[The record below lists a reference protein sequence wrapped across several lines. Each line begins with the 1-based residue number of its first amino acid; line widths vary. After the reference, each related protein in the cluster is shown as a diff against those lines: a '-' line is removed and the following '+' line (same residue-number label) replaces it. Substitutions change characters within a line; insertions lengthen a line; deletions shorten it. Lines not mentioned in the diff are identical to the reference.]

1 MYEKVNALDKRAIE
15 ELFLSED
22 ILMEN
27 AAMALE
33 RAVLQNASLGAKV
46 IILCG
51 SGDNGGDG
59 YALARRLAGRF
70 KTLVFEMKPAKSP
83 MCQLQKER
91 AKKVGVVIKT
101 YEEKNEDLECDVLID
116 CVVGSAFKGE
126 LEPFLDFESLS
137 QKARFKIACDIP
149 SGIDSKGRVDKGAFK
164 ADTTISMGAIKS
176 CLLSDRAKDYVGEL
190 KVGHL
195 GVFNRV
201 YEIPTDTFLLE
212 KSDLKLPLRDK
223 KNAHKGDYGHAHV
236 LLGKH
241 SGAGLLS
248 ALSALSFGSGVVSIQ
263 ALEGEITSS
272 NKPLELVFCEN
283 FPNFLSA
290 FALGMGLESFPKDFN
305 KWLELAPCVLDAG
318 VFYHKEVLQALEK
331 EVVLTPHP
339 KEFLS
344 LLKLV
349 GINISML
356 ELLDNKLEIA
366 RDFSQKYPKVVLLLK
381 GANTL
386 IAHQGRTFINTL
398 GSVAL
403 AKAGSGDVLAGLI
416 LSLLSQNYTPLD
428 AAINASLAHAL
439 AGLEFKNNYAL
450 TPLDL
455 IEKIKRLQKDKNG
468 SFKAL
473 AAIAKH

>member
-1 MYEKVNALDKRAIE
+1 MLSVYEKVDALDKRAIE
-15 ELFLSED
+15 EWFLSED

-59 YALARRLAGRF
+59 YALARRLIGRF
-70 KTLVFEMKPAKSP
+70 KTLVFEMKLAKSP

-91 AKKVGVVIKT
+91 AKKVGVVIKAW
-101 YEEKNEDLECDVLID
+101 EEKNEDLECDVLID
-116 CVVGSAFKGE
+116 CVVGSNFKGG

-149 SGIDSKGRVDKGAFK
+149 SGIDSKGRVDKRAFK
-164 ADTTISMGAIKS
+164 ADMTISMGAIKS

-195 GVFNRV
+195 GVFNQI
-201 YEIPTDTFLLE
+201 YEIPTETFLLE

-248 ALSALSFGSGVVSIQ
+248 AISALSFGSGVVSIQ
-263 ALEGEITSS
+263 ALECEITSN

-283 FPNFLSA
+283 FPKKLSA
-290 FALGMGLESFPKDFN
+290 FALGMGLENIPKDFN

-331 EVVLTPHP
+331 EVILTPHP

-344 LLKLV
+344 LLKSV

-386 IAHQGRTFINTL
+386 IAHQGWVFINNL

-455 IEKIKRLQKDKNG
+455 IEKIKRL
-468 SFKAL
+468 
-473 AAIAKH
+473 

>member
-1 MYEKVNALDKRAIE
+1 MLSVYEKVNALDKRAIE

-59 YALARRLAGRF
+59 YALARRLVGRF

-83 MCQLQKER
+83 MCQLQQER
-91 AKKVGVVIKT
+91 AKKAGVVIKT
-101 YEEKNEDLECDVLID
+101 YEENALNQNLECDVLID
-116 CVVGSAFKGE
+116 CVIGSHFKGK
-126 LEPFLDFESLS
+126 LEPFLNFESLS

-164 ADTTISMGAIKS
+164 ADLTISMGAIKS
-176 CLLSDRAKDYVGEL
+176 CLLSDRAKDYIGEL

-195 GVFNRV
+195 GVFNQT

-248 ALSALSFGSGVVSIQ
+248 ALSALSFGSGVVSVQ
-263 ALEGEITSS
+263 ALECEITSN

-283 FPNFLSA
+283 FPNLLSA
-290 FALGMGLESFPKDFN
+290 FALGMGLENIPKDFN

-318 VFYHKEVLQALEK
+318 VFYHREVLQALEK
-331 EVVLTPHP
+331 EVILTPHP

-386 IAHQGRTFINTL
+386 IAHQGRVFINIL

-428 AAINASLAHAL
+428 ATINASLAHAL
-439 AGLEFKNNYAL
+439 ASLEFKNNYAL

-455 IEKIKRLQKDKNG
+455 IEKIKRL
-468 SFKAL
+468 
-473 AAIAKH
+473 

>member
-1 MYEKVNALDKRAIE
+1 MLSVYEKVNALDKRAIE
-15 ELFLSED
+15 EWLLSED

-33 RAVLQNASLGAKV
+33 RAVLKNASLGAKV

-59 YALARRLAGRF
+59 YALARRLIGRF
-70 KTLVFEMKPAKSP
+70 RVLVFEMKLAKSP

-101 YEEKNEDLECDVLID
+101 WEEKNEDLECDVLID

-137 QKARFKIACDIP
+137 QKAHFKIACDIP
-149 SGIDSKGRVDKGAFK
+149 SGIDSKGRVDKRAFK

-176 CLLSDRAKDYVGEL
+176 CLLSDKAKDYIGEL

-195 GVFNRV
+195 GVFNPI

-212 KSDLKLPLRDK
+212 KSDLKLPLRDR

-248 ALSALSFGSGVVSIQ
+248 ALSALSFGSGVVSVQ
-263 ALEGEITSS
+263 ALECEITSN

-283 FPNFLSA
+283 FPKKLSA
-290 FALGMGLESFPKDFN
+290 FALGMGLENIPKDFK
-305 KWLELAPCVLDAG
+305 KWLGLAPCVLDAG
-318 VFYHKEVLQALEK
+318 VFYHKEVLQALGK
-331 EVVLTPHP
+331 EVILTPHP

-344 LLKLV
+344 LLKSV

-386 IAHQGRTFINTL
+386 IAHQGRVFINNL

-416 LSLLSQNYTPLD
+416 VSLLSQKYTPLD

-455 IEKIKRLQKDKNG
+455 IEKIKRL
-468 SFKAL
+468 
-473 AAIAKH
+473 

>member
-1 MYEKVNALDKRAIE
+1 MLSVYEKGDALDKRALE
-15 ELFLSED
+15 EWLLSED

-33 RAVLQNASLGAKV
+33 RAVLKNASLGAKV

-59 YALARRLAGRF
+59 YALARRLMGRF
-70 KTLVFEMKPAKSP
+70 KTLVFEMKLAKSP

-101 YEEKNEDLECDVLID
+101 WEDNHKDLECDVLVD

-149 SGIDSKGRVDKGAFK
+149 SGIDSKGRVDKRAFK

-176 CLLSDRAKDYVGEL
+176 CLLSDRAKDYIGEL

-195 GVFNRV
+195 GVFNQI

-212 KSDLKLPLRDK
+212 KSDLKLPLRDR

-263 ALEGEITSS
+263 ALECEITSN

-283 FPNFLSA
+283 FPKKLSA
-290 FALGMGLESFPKDFN
+290 FALGMGLENIPKDFK

-331 EVVLTPHP
+331 EVILTPHP
-339 KEFLS
+339 KEFIS
-344 LLKLV
+344 LLKSV

-386 IAHQGRTFINTL
+386 IAHQGRVFINHL

-416 LSLLSQNYTPLD
+416 VSLLAQNYTPLD

-439 AGLEFKNNYAL
+439 AGLEFKNHYAL

-455 IEKIKRLQKDKNG
+455 IEKIKRL
-468 SFKAL
+468 
-473 AAIAKH
+473 

>member
-1 MYEKVNALDKRAIE
+1 MLSVYEKVNALDKRAIE

-70 KTLVFEMKPAKSP
+70 KTLVFEMKLAKSP

-91 AKKVGVVIKT
+91 AKKVGVVIKAWG
-101 YEEKNEDLECDVLID
+101 EKNEDLECDVLID
-116 CVVGSAFKGE
+116 CVIGSAFKGG

-149 SGIDSKGRVDKGAFK
+149 SGIDSKGRVDKRAFK
-164 ADTTISMGAIKS
+164 ADLTISMGAIKS

-195 GVFNRV
+195 GVFNQI

-248 ALSALSFGSGVVSIQ
+248 ALSALSFGSGVVSVQ
-263 ALEGEITSS
+263 ALECEITSN

-283 FPNFLSA
+283 FPKKLSA
-290 FALGMGLESFPKDFN
+290 FALGMGLENIPKDFN

-331 EVVLTPHP
+331 EVILTPHP

-386 IAHQGRTFINTL
+386 IAHQGRVFINNL

-416 LSLLSQNYTPLD
+416 VSLLSQNYTPLD

-455 IEKIKRLQKDKNG
+455 IEKIKRL
-468 SFKAL
+468 
-473 AAIAKH
+473 

>member
-1 MYEKVNALDKRAIE
+1 MLSVYEKVNALDKRALE
-15 ELFLSED
+15 KFNLSED

-33 RAVLQNASLGAKV
+33 KAVLQNASLGAKV

-59 YALARRLAGRF
+59 YALARRLVGRF

-91 AKKVGVVIKT
+91 AKKVGVVIKAW
-101 YEEKNEDLECDVLID
+101 EEKNEDLECDVLID
-116 CVVGSAFKGE
+116 CMVGSNFKGE
-126 LEPFLDFESLS
+126 LEPFLNFESLS

-164 ADTTISMGAIKS
+164 AHMTISMGAIKS

-195 GVFNRV
+195 GVFNQI

-223 KNAHKGDYGHAHV
+223 KNAHKGNYGQAHI

-248 ALSALSFGSGVVSIQ
+248 ALSALSFGSGVVSVQ
-263 ALEGEITSS
+263 ALECEITSS

-283 FPNFLSA
+283 FPNPLSA
-290 FALGMGLESFPKDFN
+290 FALGMGLEGFPKDFN

-386 IAHQGRTFINTL
+386 IAHQGRVFINIL

-416 LSLLSQNYTPLD
+416 LSLLSQNHTPLD

-439 AGLEFKNNYAL
+439 ASLEFKNNYAL

-455 IEKIKRLQKDKNG
+455 IEKIKRL
-468 SFKAL
+468 
-473 AAIAKH
+473 

>member
-1 MYEKVNALDKRAIE
+1 MLSVYEKVNALDKRAIE

-70 KTLVFEMKPAKSP
+70 KMLVFEMKRAKSP

-91 AKKVGVVIKT
+91 AKKAGVTIKT
-101 YEEKNEDLECDVLID
+101 YEENALNQNLECDVLVD

-126 LEPFLDFESLS
+126 LEPFLNFESLS

-149 SGIDSKGRVDKGAFK
+149 SGIDSKGRVDKRAFK

-195 GVFNRV
+195 GVFNPI

-248 ALSALSFGSGVVSIQ
+248 ALGALSFGSGVVSVQ
-263 ALEGEITSS
+263 ALECEITSN
-272 NKPLELVFCEN
+272 NKPLELVFCKN
-283 FPNFLSA
+283 FPKKLSA
-290 FALGMGLESFPKDFN
+290 FALGMGLENIPKDFN

-331 EVVLTPHP
+331 EAVLTPHP

-344 LLKLV
+344 LLKSV

-416 LSLLSQNYTPLD
+416 VSLLSQNYTPLD

-455 IEKIKRLQKDKNG
+455 IEKIKRL
-468 SFKAL
+468 
-473 AAIAKH
+473 

>member
-1 MYEKVNALDKRAIE
+1 MLSVYEKVNALDKRAIE

-22 ILMEN
+22 VLMEN

-33 RAVLQNASLGAKV
+33 RAVLQNASLGTKV

-59 YALARRLAGRF
+59 YALARRLVGRF
-70 KTLVFEMKPAKSP
+70 KTLVFEMKLAKSP

-101 YEEKNEDLECDVLID
+101 WGEKNEDLECDVLVD
-116 CVVGSAFKGE
+116 CVVGSAFKGG
-126 LEPFLDFESLS
+126 LEPFLNFESLS

-149 SGIDSKGRVDKGAFK
+149 SGIDSKGRVDKRAFK
-164 ADTTISMGAIKS
+164 ADLTISMGAIKS
-176 CLLSDRAKDYVGEL
+176 CLLSDKAKDYIGEL

-195 GVFNRV
+195 GVFNPI

-212 KSDLKLPLRDK
+212 KSDLKLPLRDR

-248 ALSALSFGSGVVSIQ
+248 AISALSFGSGVVSVQ
-263 ALEGEITSS
+263 ALECEITSN

-283 FPNFLSA
+283 FPDFLSA
-290 FALGMGLESFPKDFN
+290 FALGMGLENIPKDFN
-305 KWLELAPCVLDAG
+305 KWLGLAPCVLDAG

-331 EVVLTPHP
+331 EVILTPHP

-386 IAHQGRTFINTL
+386 IAHQGRIFINNL

-455 IEKIKRLQKDKNG
+455 IEKIKRL
-468 SFKAL
+468 
-473 AAIAKH
+473 

>member
-1 MYEKVNALDKRAIE
+1 MLSVYEKVNALDKRAIE

-22 ILMEN
+22 VLMEN

-70 KTLVFEMKPAKSP
+70 RVLVFEMKLAKSP

-101 YEEKNEDLECDVLID
+101 YEENALNQNLECDVLID

-126 LEPFLDFESLS
+126 LEPFLNFESLS

-149 SGIDSKGRVDKGAFK
+149 SGIDSKGRVDKRAFK
-164 ADTTISMGAIKS
+164 ADLTISMGAIKS

-195 GVFNRV
+195 GVFNPI
-201 YEIPTDTFLLE
+201 YEIPTETFLLE
-212 KSDLKLPLRDK
+212 KSDLKLPLRDR

-248 ALSALSFGSGVVSIQ
+248 ALSALSFGSGVVSVQ
-263 ALEGEITSS
+263 ALECEITSN

-283 FPNFLSA
+283 FPNLLSA
-290 FALGMGLESFPKDFN
+290 FALGMGLENIPKDFN
-305 KWLELAPCVLDAG
+305 RWLELAPCVLDAG

-331 EVVLTPHP
+331 EAVLTPHP

-386 IAHQGRTFINTL
+386 IAHQGQVFINIL

-439 AGLEFKNNYAL
+439 AGLELKNNYAL

-455 IEKIKRLQKDKNG
+455 IEKIKRL
-468 SFKAL
+468 
-473 AAIAKH
+473 

>member
-1 MYEKVNALDKRAIE
+1 MLSVYEKVNALDKRAIE
-15 ELFLSED
+15 EFNLSQD

-59 YALARRLAGRF
+59 YALARRLVGRF

-101 YEEKNEDLECDVLID
+101 WEEKNEALECDALID
-116 CVVGSAFKGE
+116 CVIGSDFKGG
-126 LEPFLDFESLS
+126 LEPFLNFESLS
-137 QKARFKIACDIP
+137 QKARFRIACDIP
-149 SGIDSKGRVDKGAFK
+149 SGIDFKGRVDKRAFK
-164 ADTTISMGAIKS
+164 ADMTISMGAIKS

-195 GVFNRV
+195 GVFNPI

-223 KNAHKGDYGHAHV
+223 KNAHKGDYGHAHI

-248 ALSALSFGSGVVSIQ
+248 ALSALSFGSGVVSVQ
-263 ALEGEITSS
+263 ALECEITSN

-283 FPNFLSA
+283 FPNPLSA
-290 FALGMGLESFPKDFN
+290 FALGMGLENIPKDFN

-318 VFYHKEVLQALEK
+318 VFYHKEVLQALKK

-349 GINISML
+349 GVNISML

-386 IAHQGRTFINTL
+386 IAHQGRVFINNL

-455 IEKIKRLQKDKNG
+455 IEKIKRL
-468 SFKAL
+468 
-473 AAIAKH
+473 

>member
-1 MYEKVNALDKRAIE
+1 MLSVYEKVNALDKRAIE
-15 ELFLSED
+15 EWFLSED

-59 YALARRLAGRF
+59 YALARRLIGRF
-70 KTLVFEMKPAKSP
+70 RVLVFEMKLAKSP

-91 AKKVGVVIKT
+91 AKKVGVVIKIW
-101 YEEKNEDLECDVLID
+101 EEKNEDLECDVLVD
-116 CVVGSAFKGE
+116 CVVGSAFKGG

-164 ADTTISMGAIKS
+164 ADLTISMGAIKS

-195 GVFNRV
+195 GVFNPI

-248 ALSALSFGSGVVSIQ
+248 ALSALGFGSGVVSVQ
-263 ALEGEITSS
+263 ALECEITSN

-283 FPNFLSA
+283 FPNLLSA
-290 FALGMGLESFPKDFN
+290 FALGMGLENIPKDFN

-318 VFYHKEVLQALEK
+318 VFYHKEVLQALKK

-386 IAHQGRTFINTL
+386 IAHQGRTFINNL

-416 LSLLSQNYTPLD
+416 VSLLSQNYTPLD

-439 AGLEFKNNYAL
+439 ASLEFKNNYAL

-455 IEKIKRLQKDKNG
+455 IEKIKRL
-468 SFKAL
+468 
-473 AAIAKH
+473 

>member
-1 MYEKVNALDKRAIE
+1 MLSVYEKVNALDKRAIE

-22 ILMEN
+22 VLMEN

-59 YALARRLAGRF
+59 YALARRLVGRF
-70 KTLVFEMKPAKSP
+70 KTLVFEMKLAKSP

-101 YEEKNEDLECDVLID
+101 WEENHKNLECDVLID
-116 CVVGSAFKGE
+116 CVVGSHFKGG

-149 SGIDSKGRVDKGAFK
+149 SGIDSKGRVDKRAFK
-164 ADTTISMGAIKS
+164 ADLTISMGAIKS

-195 GVFNRV
+195 GVFNPI
-201 YEIPTDTFLLE
+201 YEIPTETFLLE
-212 KSDLKLPLRDK
+212 KSDLKLPLRDR

-248 ALSALSFGSGVVSIQ
+248 AISALSFGSGVVSVQ
-263 ALEGEITSS
+263 ALECEITSN

-283 FPNFLSA
+283 FPSPLSA
-290 FALGMGLESFPKDFN
+290 FALGMGLENIPKDFN
-305 KWLELAPCVLDAG
+305 RWLELAPCVLDAG

-331 EVVLTPHP
+331 EVILTPHP

-386 IAHQGRTFINTL
+386 IAHQGRVFINIL

-416 LSLLSQNYTPLD
+416 VSLLSQNYTPLD

-455 IEKIKRLQKDKNG
+455 IEKIKRL
-468 SFKAL
+468 
-473 AAIAKH
+473 

>member
-1 MYEKVNALDKRAIE
+1 MLSVYEKVNALDKRALE
-15 ELFLSED
+15 EFNLSED

-83 MCQLQKER
+83 MCQLQQER
-91 AKKVGVVIKT
+91 AKKVGVAIKAWG
-101 YEEKNEDLECDVLID
+101 EKNEDLECDVLID
-116 CVVGSAFKGE
+116 CVVGSNFKGE
-126 LEPFLDFESLS
+126 LEPFLNFESLS

-149 SGIDSKGRVDKGAFK
+149 SGINSKGRVDKGAFK
-164 ADTTISMGAIKS
+164 AHMTISMGAIKS
-176 CLLSDRAKDYVGEL
+176 CLLSDRAKDYIGEL

-195 GVFNRV
+195 GVFNQT

-223 KNAHKGDYGHAHV
+223 KNAHKGDYGHAHI

-248 ALSALSFGSGVVSIQ
+248 ALSALSFGSGVVSVQ
-263 ALEGEITSS
+263 ALECEITSN

-283 FPNFLSA
+283 FPNLLSA
-290 FALGMGLESFPKDFN
+290 FALGMGLEGFPKDFN

-386 IAHQGRTFINTL
+386 IAHQGQVFINIL

-439 AGLEFKNNYAL
+439 ASLEFENNYAL
-450 TPLDL
+450 VPLDL
-455 IEKIKRLQKDKNG
+455 IEKIKRL
-468 SFKAL
+468 
-473 AAIAKH
+473 

>member
-1 MYEKVNALDKRAIE
+1 MLSVYEKVNTLDKRAIE

-59 YALARRLAGRF
+59 YALARRLVGRF
-70 KTLVFEMKPAKSP
+70 KTLVFEMKLAKSP

-91 AKKVGVVIKT
+91 AKKVGVVIKAW
-101 YEEKNEDLECDVLID
+101 EEKNEDLECDVLID
-116 CVVGSAFKGE
+116 CVVGSTFKGG

-137 QKARFKIACDIP
+137 QKACFKIACDIP
-149 SGIDSKGRVDKGAFK
+149 SGIDSKGRVDKRAFK
-164 ADTTISMGAIKS
+164 ADMTISMGAIKS

-195 GVFNRV
+195 GVFNQI

-212 KSDLKLPLRDK
+212 KSDLKLPLRDR

-248 ALSALSFGSGVVSIQ
+248 ALSALSFGSGVVSVQ
-263 ALEGEITSS
+263 ALECEITSN

-283 FPNFLSA
+283 FPNLLSA
-290 FALGMGLESFPKDFN
+290 FALGMGLENIPKDFN

-331 EVVLTPHP
+331 EVILTPHP

-386 IAHQGRTFINTL
+386 IAHQGQVFINTL

-455 IEKIKRLQKDKNG
+455 IEKIKQL
-468 SFKAL
+468 
-473 AAIAKH
+473 

>member
-1 MYEKVNALDKRAIE
+1 MLSVYEKVNALDKRAIE

-59 YALARRLAGRF
+59 YALARRLVGRF
-70 KTLVFEMKPAKSP
+70 KTLVFEMKLAKSP

-91 AKKVGVVIKT
+91 AKKAGVVIKT
-101 YEEKNEDLECDVLID
+101 WEENHKNLECDVLID
-116 CVVGSAFKGE
+116 CVVGSHFKGE

-149 SGIDSKGRVDKGAFK
+149 SGIDSKGRVDKRAFK
-164 ADTTISMGAIKS
+164 ADLTISMGAIKS

-195 GVFNRV
+195 GVFNPI
-201 YEIPTDTFLLE
+201 YEIPTETFLLE

-248 ALSALSFGSGVVSIQ
+248 ALSALSFGSGVVSVQ
-263 ALEGEITSS
+263 ALECEITSN

-290 FALGMGLESFPKDFN
+290 FALGMGLENIPKDFN

-331 EVVLTPHP
+331 EAVLTPHP

-349 GINISML
+349 GINMSML

-386 IAHQGRTFINTL
+386 IAHQGRTFINNL

-416 LSLLSQNYTPLD
+416 VSLLSQNYTPLD

-455 IEKIKRLQKDKNG
+455 IEKIKRL
-468 SFKAL
+468 
-473 AAIAKH
+473 

>member
-1 MYEKVNALDKRAIE
+1 MLSVYEKVNALDKRAIE

-59 YALARRLAGRF
+59 YALARRLVGRF
-70 KTLVFEMKPAKSP
+70 KTLVFEMKLAKSP

-91 AKKVGVVIKT
+91 AKKAGVTIKT
-101 YEEKNEDLECDVLID
+101 YEENALNQNLECDVLVD

-164 ADTTISMGAIKS
+164 ADLTISMGAIKS
-176 CLLSDRAKDYVGEL
+176 CLLSDRAKDYIGEL
-190 KVGHL
+190 KVGYL
-195 GVFNRV
+195 GVFNPI

-263 ALEGEITSS
+263 ALECEITSN
-272 NKPLELVFCEN
+272 NKPLELVFYEN
-283 FPNFLSA
+283 FPKKLSA
-290 FALGMGLESFPKDFN
+290 FALGMGLENIPKDFK

-331 EVVLTPHP
+331 EVILTPHP

-386 IAHQGRTFINTL
+386 IAHQGRTFINIL

-416 LSLLSQNYTPLD
+416 VSLLSQNYTPLD
-428 AAINASLAHAL
+428 AAINASLVHAL

-455 IEKIKRLQKDKNG
+455 IEKIKRL
-468 SFKAL
+468 
-473 AAIAKH
+473 

>member
-1 MYEKVNALDKRAIE
+1 MLSVYEKVNALDKRAIE

-59 YALARRLAGRF
+59 YALARRLVGRF

-83 MCQLQKER
+83 MCQLQQER
-91 AKKVGVVIKT
+91 AKKAGVVIKAW
-101 YEEKNEDLECDVLID
+101 EEKNEDLECDVLID
-116 CVVGSAFKGE
+116 CVVGSAFKGG

-149 SGIDSKGRVDKGAFK
+149 SGIDSKGRVDKRAFK

-176 CLLSDRAKDYVGEL
+176 CLLSDKAKDYVGEL

-195 GVFNRV
+195 GVFNQI
-201 YEIPTDTFLLE
+201 YEIPTETFLLE
-212 KSDLKLPLRDK
+212 KSDLKLPLRDR

-248 ALSALSFGSGVVSIQ
+248 ALSALSFGSGVVSVQ
-263 ALEGEITSS
+263 ALECEITSN

-283 FPNFLSA
+283 FPKKLSA
-290 FALGMGLESFPKDFN
+290 FALGMGLEGLPKDFK
-305 KWLELAPCVLDAG
+305 KWLGLAPCVLDAG

-386 IAHQGRTFINTL
+386 IAHQGQVFINIL

-416 LSLLSQNYTPLD
+416 LGLLSQNYTPLD

-439 AGLEFKNNYAL
+439 ASLEFKNNYAL

-455 IEKIKRLQKDKNG
+455 IEKIKRL
-468 SFKAL
+468 
-473 AAIAKH
+473 

>member
-1 MYEKVNALDKRAIE
+1 MLSVYEKVNALDKRAIE
-15 ELFLSED
+15 ELFLSKD

-59 YALARRLAGRF
+59 YALARRLIGRF
-70 KTLVFEMKPAKSP
+70 KTLVFEMKLAKSP

-91 AKKVGVVIKT
+91 AKKVGVVIKIW
-101 YEEKNEDLECDVLID
+101 EEKNEDLECDVLID
-116 CVVGSAFKGE
+116 CVVGSAFKGG

-149 SGIDSKGRVDKGAFK
+149 SGIDSKGRVDKRAFK
-164 ADTTISMGAIKS
+164 ADLTISMGAIKS

-195 GVFNRV
+195 GVFNPI

-223 KNAHKGDYGHAHV
+223 KSAHKGDYGHAHV

-248 ALSALSFGSGVVSIQ
+248 ALSALSFGSGVVSVQ
-263 ALEGEITSS
+263 ALECEITSN

-283 FPNFLSA
+283 FPKKLSA
-290 FALGMGLESFPKDFN
+290 FALGMGLENIPKDFN

-331 EVVLTPHP
+331 EVILTPHP

-386 IAHQGRTFINTL
+386 IAHQGRIFINTL

-416 LSLLSQNYTPLD
+416 VSLLSQNYTPLD

-455 IEKIKRLQKDKNG
+455 IEKIKRL
-468 SFKAL
+468 
-473 AAIAKH
+473 

>member
-1 MYEKVNALDKRAIE
+1 MLSVYEKVNALDKRAIE

-59 YALARRLAGRF
+59 YALARRLVGRF
-70 KTLVFEMKPAKSP
+70 RVLVFEMKLAKSP

-101 YEEKNEDLECDVLID
+101 YEENALNQNLECDVLVD
-116 CVVGSAFKGE
+116 CVVGSAFKGG
-126 LEPFLDFESLS
+126 LEPFLNFESLS

-149 SGIDSKGRVDKGAFK
+149 SGIDSKGRVDKRAFK
-164 ADTTISMGAIKS
+164 ADMTISMGAIKS

-195 GVFNRV
+195 GVFNQI

-212 KSDLKLPLRDK
+212 KSDLKLPLRDR

-248 ALSALSFGSGVVSIQ
+248 ALSALSFGSGVVSVQ
-263 ALEGEITSS
+263 ALECEITSN

-283 FPNFLSA
+283 FPKKLSA
-290 FALGMGLESFPKDFN
+290 FALGMGLENIPKDFK

-331 EVVLTPHP
+331 EAVLTPHP

-344 LLKLV
+344 LLKSV

-386 IAHQGRTFINTL
+386 IAHQGWVFINNL

-416 LSLLSQNYTPLD
+416 VSLLAQKYTPLD

-455 IEKIKRLQKDKNG
+455 IEKIKRL
-468 SFKAL
+468 
-473 AAIAKH
+473 

>member
-1 MYEKVNALDKRAIE
+1 MLSVYEKVNALDKRAIE
-15 ELFLSED
+15 ELFLSQD

-59 YALARRLAGRF
+59 YALARRLVGRF
-70 KTLVFEMKPAKSP
+70 KTLIFEMKPAKSP

-101 YEEKNEDLECDVLID
+101 YEENALNQNLECDALID
-116 CVVGSAFKGE
+116 CVIGSDFKGG

-149 SGIDSKGRVDKGAFK
+149 SGINSKGRVDKGAFK
-164 ADTTISMGAIKS
+164 ADLTISMGAIKS

-195 GVFNRV
+195 GVFNQT

-223 KNAHKGDYGHAHV
+223 KNAHKGDYGHAHI

-248 ALSALSFGSGVVSIQ
+248 ALSALSFGSGVVSVQ
-263 ALEGEITSS
+263 ALECEITSN

-290 FALGMGLESFPKDFN
+290 FALGMGLENIPKDFN

-318 VFYHKEVLQALEK
+318 VFYHKEILQALEK
-331 EVVLTPHP
+331 EVILTPHP

-349 GINISML
+349 GIHISML

-366 RDFSQKYPKVVLLLK
+366 RDFSQKYPKAVLLLK

-386 IAHQGRTFINTL
+386 IAHQGRVFINNL

-455 IEKIKRLQKDKNG
+455 IEKIKRL
-468 SFKAL
+468 
-473 AAIAKH
+473 

>member
-1 MYEKVNALDKRAIE
+1 MLSVYEKVNALDKRALE
-15 ELFLSED
+15 KFNLSED

-59 YALARRLAGRF
+59 YALARRLVGRF

-91 AKKVGVVIKT
+91 AKKVGVVIKAW
-101 YEEKNEDLECDVLID
+101 EEKNEDLECDVLID
-116 CVVGSAFKGE
+116 CVVGSNFKGE
-126 LEPFLDFESLS
+126 LEPFLNFESLS

-149 SGIDSKGRVDKGAFK
+149 SGIDSKGRVDKRAFK
-164 ADTTISMGAIKS
+164 AHMTISMGAIKS
-176 CLLSDRAKDYVGEL
+176 CLLSDRAKDYIGEL

-195 GVFNRV
+195 GVFNQI

-223 KNAHKGDYGHAHV
+223 KNAHKGDYGHAHI

-248 ALSALSFGSGVVSIQ
+248 ALSALSFGSGVVSVQ
-263 ALEGEITSS
+263 ALECEITSS

-290 FALGMGLESFPKDFN
+290 FALGMGLENIPKDFN

-386 IAHQGRTFINTL
+386 IAHQGQVFINIL

-416 LSLLSQNYTPLD
+416 LSLLSQHYTPLD
-428 AAINASLAHAL
+428 AAINASLAHAI
-439 AGLEFKNNYAL
+439 ASLEFKNNYAL

-455 IEKIKRLQKDKNG
+455 IEKIKRL
-468 SFKAL
+468 
-473 AAIAKH
+473 

>member
-1 MYEKVNALDKRAIE
+1 MLSVYEKVNALDKRALE
-15 ELFLSED
+15 KFNLSED

-33 RAVLQNASLGAKV
+33 KAVLQNASLGAKV

-59 YALARRLAGRF
+59 YALARRLVGHF

-101 YEEKNEDLECDVLID
+101 WEEKNEDLECDVLID
-116 CVVGSAFKGE
+116 CVVGSNFKGE
-126 LEPFLDFESLS
+126 LEPFLNFESLS

-149 SGIDSKGRVDKGAFK
+149 SGINSKGMVDKGAFK
-164 ADTTISMGAIKS
+164 ADMTISMGAIKS
-176 CLLSDRAKDYVGEL
+176 CLLSDRAKDYIGEL

-195 GVFNRV
+195 GVFNQI

-223 KNAHKGDYGHAHV
+223 KNAHKGNYGHAHI

-248 ALSALSFGSGVVSIQ
+248 ALSALNFGSGVVSVQ
-263 ALEGEITSS
+263 ALECEITSS

-283 FPNFLSA
+283 FPNPLSA
-290 FALGMGLESFPKDFN
+290 FALGMGLEGFPKDFN

-318 VFYHKEVLQALEK
+318 VFYHKEILQALDK

-386 IAHQGRTFINTL
+386 IAHQGQVFINIL

-428 AAINASLAHAL
+428 AAINASLVHAI
-439 AGLEFKNNYAL
+439 ASLEFKNNYAL

-455 IEKIKRLQKDKNG
+455 IEKIKRL
-468 SFKAL
+468 
-473 AAIAKH
+473 

>member
-1 MYEKVNALDKRAIE
+1 MLSVYEKVDALDKRALE
-15 ELFLSED
+15 EWLLSED

-59 YALARRLAGRF
+59 YALARRLMGRF
-70 KTLVFEMKPAKSP
+70 RVLVFEMKLAKSP

-91 AKKVGVVIKT
+91 AKKVGVVIKAW
-101 YEEKNEDLECDVLID
+101 EDNHKDLECDVLVD
-116 CVVGSAFKGE
+116 CVVGSAFKGG

-137 QKARFKIACDIP
+137 QKAHFKIACDIP
-149 SGIDSKGRVDKGAFK
+149 SGIDSKGRVDKRAFK

-195 GVFNRV
+195 GVFNQI

-212 KSDLKLPLRDK
+212 KSDLKLPLRDR

-248 ALSALSFGSGVVSIQ
+248 ALSALSFGSGVVSVQ
-263 ALEGEITSS
+263 ALECEITSN

-283 FPNFLSA
+283 FPKKLSA
-290 FALGMGLESFPKDFN
+290 FALGMGLENIPKDFK

-318 VFYHKEVLQALEK
+318 VFYHKEALQALEK
-331 EVVLTPHP
+331 EVILTPHP

-344 LLKLV
+344 LLKSV

-386 IAHQGRTFINTL
+386 IAYQGRVFINTL

-416 LSLLSQNYTPLD
+416 VSLLSQNYTPLD

-455 IEKIKRLQKDKNG
+455 IEKIKRL
-468 SFKAL
+468 
-473 AAIAKH
+473 

>member
-1 MYEKVNALDKRAIE
+1 MLSVYEKVNALDKRALE
-15 ELFLSED
+15 EFNLSQD

-59 YALARRLAGRF
+59 YALARRLMGRF
-70 KTLVFEMKPAKSP
+70 KTLVFEMKSAKSP

-91 AKKVGVVIKT
+91 AKKVGVVIKAWG
-101 YEEKNEDLECDVLID
+101 EKNEDLECDVLID
-116 CVVGSAFKGE
+116 CVIGSAFKGG
-126 LEPFLDFESLS
+126 LEPFLNFESLS

-149 SGIDSKGRVDKGAFK
+149 SGIDSKGRVDKRAFK
-164 ADTTISMGAIKS
+164 ADMTISMGAIKS

-195 GVFNRV
+195 GVFNPI

-248 ALSALSFGSGVVSIQ
+248 ALSALSFGSGVVSVQ
-263 ALEGEITSS
+263 ALEGEITSN

-283 FPNFLSA
+283 FPSPLSA
-290 FALGMGLESFPKDFN
+290 FALGMGLENIPKDFN

-318 VFYHKEVLQALEK
+318 VFYHKEILQALEK
-331 EVVLTPHP
+331 EAVLTPHP

-349 GINISML
+349 GVNISML

-386 IAHQGRTFINTL
+386 IAHQGQVFINNL

-416 LSLLSQNYTPLD
+416 VSLLSQNYTPLD

-455 IEKIKRLQKDKNG
+455 IEKIKRL
-468 SFKAL
+468 
-473 AAIAKH
+473 

>member
-1 MYEKVNALDKRAIE
+1 MLSVYEKGNALDKRALE
-15 ELFLSED
+15 EWLLSED

-59 YALARRLAGRF
+59 YTLARRLVGRF
-70 KTLVFEMKPAKSP
+70 KTLVFEMKLAKSP

-101 YEEKNEDLECDVLID
+101 WEEKNEDLECDVLVD
-116 CVVGSAFKGE
+116 CVVGSAFKGG
-126 LEPFLDFESLS
+126 LEPFLNFESLS

-149 SGIDSKGRVDKGAFK
+149 SGIDSKGRVDKRAFK
-164 ADTTISMGAIKS
+164 ADMTISMGAIKS
-176 CLLSDRAKDYVGEL
+176 CLLSDRAKDYIGEL

-195 GVFNRV
+195 GVFNQI

-263 ALEGEITSS
+263 VLECEITSS

-283 FPNFLSA
+283 FPKKLSA
-290 FALGMGLESFPKDFN
+290 FALGMGLEGLPKDFK
-305 KWLELAPCVLDAG
+305 KWLGLAPCVLDAG

-344 LLKLV
+344 LLKSV

-386 IAHQGRTFINTL
+386 IAHQGRVFINNL

-416 LSLLSQNYTPLD
+416 VSLLAQNYTPLD

-439 AGLEFKNNYAL
+439 AGLEFKNHYAL

-455 IEKIKRLQKDKNG
+455 IEKIKRL
-468 SFKAL
+468 
-473 AAIAKH
+473 

>member
-1 MYEKVNALDKRAIE
+1 MLSMYEKVNALDKRALE
-15 ELFLSED
+15 EWLLSED

-59 YALARRLAGRF
+59 YTLARRLMGRF
-70 KTLVFEMKPAKSP
+70 KTLVFEMKLAKSP

-101 YEEKNEDLECDVLID
+101 WEEKNEDLECDVLVD
-116 CVVGSAFKGE
+116 CVVGSNFKGE

-149 SGIDSKGRVDKGAFK
+149 SGIDSKGRVDKRAFK
-164 ADTTISMGAIKS
+164 ADMTISMGAIKS

-195 GVFNRV
+195 GVFNQI

-263 ALEGEITSS
+263 ALECEITSS

-283 FPNFLSA
+283 FPKKLSA
-290 FALGMGLESFPKDFN
+290 FALGMGLEGLPKDFK
-305 KWLELAPCVLDAG
+305 KWLGLAPCVLDAG
-318 VFYHKEVLQALEK
+318 IFYHKEVLQALEK

-344 LLKLV
+344 LLKSV

-386 IAHQGRTFINTL
+386 IAHQGRVFINNL

-416 LSLLSQNYTPLD
+416 VSLLAQKYTPLD

-439 AGLEFKNNYAL
+439 AGLEFKNHYAL

-455 IEKIKRLQKDKNG
+455 IEKIKRL
-468 SFKAL
+468 
-473 AAIAKH
+473 

>member
-1 MYEKVNALDKRAIE
+1 MLSVYEKVNALDKRAIE
-15 ELFLSED
+15 ELLLSED

-33 RAVLQNASLGAKV
+33 RAVLKNASLGAKV

-59 YALARRLAGRF
+59 YALARRLVGRF
-70 KTLVFEMKPAKSP
+70 KTLVFEMKLAKSP

-91 AKKVGVVIKT
+91 AKKAGVVIKT
-101 YEEKNEDLECDVLID
+101 YEENALNQNLECDVLID
-116 CVVGSAFKGE
+116 CVVGSHFKGE
-126 LEPFLDFESLS
+126 LDPFLNFESLS

-164 ADTTISMGAIKS
+164 ADLTISMGAIKS

-195 GVFNRV
+195 GVFNPI
-201 YEIPTDTFLLE
+201 YEIPTETFLLE

-248 ALSALSFGSGVVSIQ
+248 ALSALSFGSGVVSVQ
-263 ALEGEITSS
+263 ALECEITSN

-290 FALGMGLESFPKDFN
+290 FALGMGLENIPKDFN

-331 EVVLTPHP
+331 EAVLTPHP

-386 IAHQGRTFINTL
+386 IAHQGRVFINIL

-455 IEKIKRLQKDKNG
+455 IEKIKRL
-468 SFKAL
+468 
-473 AAIAKH
+473 

>member
-1 MYEKVNALDKRAIE
+1 MLSVYEKVNALDKRALE
-15 ELFLSED
+15 EWLLSED

-70 KTLVFEMKPAKSP
+70 KTLVFEMKLAKSP

-101 YEEKNEDLECDVLID
+101 WEDNHKDLECDVLID

-149 SGIDSKGRVDKGAFK
+149 SGIDSKGRVDKRAFK
-164 ADTTISMGAIKS
+164 ADMTISMGAIKS
-176 CLLSDRAKDYVGEL
+176 CLLSDKAKDYIGEL

-195 GVFNRV
+195 GVFNQI

-212 KSDLKLPLRDK
+212 KSDLKLPLRDR

-248 ALSALSFGSGVVSIQ
+248 ALSALSFGSGVVSVQ
-263 ALEGEITSS
+263 ALECEITSS

-283 FPNFLSA
+283 FPKKLSA
-290 FALGMGLESFPKDFN
+290 FALGMGLEGLPKDFK
-305 KWLELAPCVLDAG
+305 KWLGLAPCVLDAG
-318 VFYHKEVLQALEK
+318 VFYHKEALQALEK

-344 LLKLV
+344 LLKSV

-386 IAHQGRTFINTL
+386 IAHQGRVFINNL

-416 LSLLSQNYTPLD
+416 VSLLSQNYTPLD

-439 AGLEFKNNYAL
+439 AGLEFKNHYAL

-455 IEKIKRLQKDKNG
+455 IEKIKRL
-468 SFKAL
+468 
-473 AAIAKH
+473 

>member
-1 MYEKVNALDKRAIE
+1 MLSVYEKVDALDKRAIE

-59 YALARRLAGRF
+59 YALARRLMGRF
-70 KTLVFEMKPAKSP
+70 KTLVFEMKLAKSP

-91 AKKVGVVIKT
+91 AKKVGVVIKA
-101 YEEKNEDLECDVLID
+101 YEENALNQNLECDVLVD
-116 CVVGSAFKGE
+116 CVVGSNFKGE

-149 SGIDSKGRVDKGAFK
+149 SGIDSKGRVDKRAFK
-164 ADTTISMGAIKS
+164 ADATISMGAIKS

-190 KVGHL
+190 EVGHL
-195 GVFNRV
+195 GIFHQV

-212 KSDLKLPLRDK
+212 KSDLKLPLRDR

-263 ALEGEITSS
+263 ALECEITSN

-283 FPNFLSA
+283 FPKKLNA
-290 FALGMGLESFPKDFN
+290 FALGMGLENIPKDFK
-305 KWLELAPCVLDAG
+305 KWLGLAPCVLDAG

-331 EVVLTPHP
+331 EVILTPHP

-386 IAHQGRTFINTL
+386 IAHQGRIFINTL

-416 LSLLSQNYTPLD
+416 VSLLSQNYTPLD

-439 AGLEFKNNYAL
+439 ASLEFKNNYAL

-455 IEKIKRLQKDKNG
+455 IEKIKRL
-468 SFKAL
+468 
-473 AAIAKH
+473 

>member
-1 MYEKVNALDKRAIE
+1 MLSVYEKVNALDKRAIE
-15 ELFLSED
+15 EFNLSED

-70 KTLVFEMKPAKSP
+70 KTLVFEMKPTKSL

-91 AKKVGVVIKT
+91 AKKVGAVIKAW
-101 YEEKNEDLECDVLID
+101 EEKNEDLECDVLID
-116 CVVGSAFKGE
+116 CVVGSNFKGE
-126 LEPFLDFESLS
+126 LEPFLNFESLS
-137 QKARFKIACDIP
+137 QKACFKIACDIP
-149 SGIDSKGRVDKGAFK
+149 SGINSKGRVDKGAFK
-164 ADTTISMGAIKS
+164 ADLTISMGAIKS
-176 CLLSDRAKDYVGEL
+176 CLLSDKAKDYIGEL

-195 GVFNRV
+195 GVFNQI

-248 ALSALSFGSGVVSIQ
+248 ALSALSFGSGVVSVQ
-263 ALEGEITSS
+263 ALECEITSS

-283 FPNFLSA
+283 FPNPLSA
-290 FALGMGLESFPKDFN
+290 FALGMGLENIPKDFN

-318 VFYHKEVLQALEK
+318 VFYHKEILQALEK
-331 EVVLTPHP
+331 EAVLTPHP

-344 LLKLV
+344 LLRLV

-386 IAHQGRTFINTL
+386 IAHQGRVFINIL

-416 LSLLSQNYTPLD
+416 LSLLSQHYTPLD
-428 AAINASLAHAL
+428 AAINASLAHAI
-439 AGLEFKNNYAL
+439 ASLEFKNNYAL

-455 IEKIKRLQKDKNG
+455 IEKIKRL
-468 SFKAL
+468 
-473 AAIAKH
+473 

>member
-1 MYEKVNALDKRAIE
+1 MLSVYEKVNALDKRAIE

-59 YALARRLAGRF
+59 YALARRLVGHF

-91 AKKVGVVIKT
+91 AKKVGVVIKAW
-101 YEEKNEDLECDVLID
+101 EEKNEDLECDVLID
-116 CVVGSAFKGE
+116 CVIGSNFKGE
-126 LEPFLDFESLS
+126 LEPFLNFESLS

-149 SGIDSKGRVDKGAFK
+149 SGINSKGRVDKGAFK
-164 ADTTISMGAIKS
+164 ADLTISMGAIKS
-176 CLLSDRAKDYVGEL
+176 CLLSDRAKDYIGEL

-195 GVFNRV
+195 GVFNQT

-248 ALSALSFGSGVVSIQ
+248 ALSALSFGSGVVSVQ
-263 ALEGEITSS
+263 ALECEITSN

-283 FPNFLSA
+283 FPNLLSA
-290 FALGMGLESFPKDFN
+290 FALGMGLENIPKDFN

-349 GINISML
+349 GIDISML

-386 IAHQGRTFINTL
+386 IAHQGQVFINIL

-428 AAINASLAHAL
+428 ATINASLAHAL
-439 AGLEFKNNYAL
+439 ASLEFKNNYAL

-455 IEKIKRLQKDKNG
+455 IEKIKRL
-468 SFKAL
+468 
-473 AAIAKH
+473 

>member
-1 MYEKVNALDKRAIE
+1 MLSVYEKVKALDKRALE
-15 ELFLSED
+15 EFNLSED

-101 YEEKNEDLECDVLID
+101 WEEKNEDLECDALID
-116 CVVGSAFKGE
+116 CVVGSNFKGE
-126 LEPFLDFESLS
+126 LEPFLNFESLS

-164 ADTTISMGAIKS
+164 AHMTISMGAIKS
-176 CLLSDRAKDYVGEL
+176 CLLSDRAKDYIGEL

-195 GVFNRV
+195 GVFNQI

-223 KNAHKGDYGHAHV
+223 KNAHKGDYGHAHI

-248 ALSALSFGSGVVSIQ
+248 ALSALSFGSGVVSVQ
-263 ALEGEITSS
+263 ALECEITSS

-283 FPNFLSA
+283 FPNPLSA
-290 FALGMGLESFPKDFN
+290 FALGMGLEGFPKDFN

-386 IAHQGRTFINTL
+386 IAHQGQVFINIL

-416 LSLLSQNYTPLD
+416 LSLLSQHYTPLD
-428 AAINASLAHAL
+428 SAINASLAHAI
-439 AGLEFKNNYAL
+439 ASLEFKNNYAL

-455 IEKIKRLQKDKNG
+455 IEKIKRL
-468 SFKAL
+468 
-473 AAIAKH
+473 

>member
-1 MYEKVNALDKRAIE
+1 MLSVYEKVDALDKRAIE
-15 ELFLSED
+15 EWLLSED

-33 RAVLQNASLGAKV
+33 RAVLQNASLGTKV

-59 YALARRLAGRF
+59 YALARRLVGRF
-70 KTLVFEMKPAKSP
+70 KTLVFEMKLAKSP

-91 AKKVGVVIKT
+91 AKKAGVVIKAWG
-101 YEEKNEDLECDVLID
+101 EKNEDLECDVLID
-116 CVVGSAFKGE
+116 CVIGSAFKGG

-149 SGIDSKGRVDKGAFK
+149 SGIDSKGRVDKRAFK

-176 CLLSDRAKDYVGEL
+176 CLLSDRAKDYIGEL

-195 GVFNRV
+195 GVFNQI

-212 KSDLKLPLRDK
+212 KSDLKLPLRDR

-248 ALSALSFGSGVVSIQ
+248 ALSALSFGSGVVSVQ
-263 ALEGEITSS
+263 ALECEITSN

-283 FPNFLSA
+283 FPKKLSA
-290 FALGMGLESFPKDFN
+290 FALGMGLENIPKDFN

-428 AAINASLAHAL
+428 ATINASLAHAL

-455 IEKIKRLQKDKNG
+455 VEKIKRL
-468 SFKAL
+468 
-473 AAIAKH
+473 

>member
-1 MYEKVNALDKRAIE
+1 MLSVYEKVKALDKRALE
-15 ELFLSED
+15 KFNLSED

-59 YALARRLAGRF
+59 YALARRLVGRF

-91 AKKVGVVIKT
+91 AKKVGVVIKAW
-101 YEEKNEDLECDVLID
+101 EEKNEDLECDALID
-116 CVVGSAFKGE
+116 CVVGSNFKGE
-126 LEPFLDFESLS
+126 LKPFLNFESLS
-137 QKARFKIACDIP
+137 QKACFKIACDIP
-149 SGIDSKGRVDKGAFK
+149 SGIDSKGRVDKGVFK
-164 ADTTISMGAIKS
+164 ADLTISMGAIKS
-176 CLLSDRAKDYVGEL
+176 CLLSDRAKDYIGEL

-195 GVFNRV
+195 GVFNQI

-223 KNAHKGDYGHAHV
+223 KNAHKGDYGHAHI

-248 ALSALSFGSGVVSIQ
+248 ALSALSFGSGVVSVQ
-263 ALEGEITSS
+263 ALECEITSS

-283 FPNFLSA
+283 FPNPLSA
-290 FALGMGLESFPKDFN
+290 FALGMGLEGFPKDFN
-305 KWLELAPCVLDAG
+305 EWLELAPCVLDAG

-386 IAHQGRTFINTL
+386 IAHQGQVFINIL

-428 AAINASLAHAL
+428 AAINASLAHAIASL
-439 AGLEFKNNYAL
+439 AFKNNYAL

-455 IEKIKRLQKDKNG
+455 IEKIKRL
-468 SFKAL
+468 
-473 AAIAKH
+473 

>member
-1 MYEKVNALDKRAIE
+1 MLSVYEKVKALDKRALE
-15 ELFLSED
+15 EFNLSED

-51 SGDNGGDG
+51 SGANGGDG
-59 YALARRLAGRF
+59 YALARRLVGRF

-91 AKKVGVVIKT
+91 AKKVGVVIKAW
-101 YEEKNEDLECDVLID
+101 EEKNEDLECDVLID
-116 CVVGSAFKGE
+116 CVVGSNFKGE
-126 LEPFLDFESLS
+126 LEPFLNFESLS
-137 QKARFKIACDIP
+137 QKACFKIACDIP
-149 SGIDSKGRVDKGAFK
+149 SGIDSKGRVDKRAFK
-164 ADTTISMGAIKS
+164 AHMTISMGAIKS
-176 CLLSDRAKDYVGEL
+176 CLLSDRAKDYIGEL

-195 GVFNRV
+195 GVFNQI

-223 KNAHKGDYGHAHV
+223 KNAHKGDYGHAHI

-248 ALSALSFGSGVVSIQ
+248 ALSALSFGSGVVSVQ
-263 ALEGEITSS
+263 ALECEITSS

-283 FPNFLSA
+283 FPNLLSA
-290 FALGMGLESFPKDFN
+290 FALGMGLEGFPKDFN

-318 VFYHKEVLQALEK
+318 VFYHKEILQALEK

-386 IAHQGRTFINTL
+386 IAHQGQVFINIL

-428 AAINASLAHAL
+428 AAINASLVHAI
-439 AGLEFKNNYAL
+439 ASLEFKNNYAL

-455 IEKIKRLQKDKNG
+455 IEKIKRL
-468 SFKAL
+468 
-473 AAIAKH
+473 

>member
-1 MYEKVNALDKRAIE
+1 MLSVYEKVNALDKRALE
-15 ELFLSED
+15 EWLLSED
-22 ILMEN
+22 VLMEN

-59 YALARRLAGRF
+59 YALARRLVGRF
-70 KTLVFEMKPAKSP
+70 KTLVFEMKLAKSP
-83 MCQLQKER
+83 MCRLQKER
-91 AKKVGVVIKT
+91 AKKAGVVIKT
-101 YEEKNEDLECDVLID
+101 WGEKNEDLECDVLID

-126 LEPFLDFESLS
+126 LDPFLDFESLS

-149 SGIDSKGRVDKGAFK
+149 SGIDSKGRVDKRAFK

-195 GVFNRV
+195 GVFNQI
-201 YEIPTDTFLLE
+201 YEIPTNTFLLE

-248 ALSALSFGSGVVSIQ
+248 ALSALSFGSGVVSVQ
-263 ALEGEITSS
+263 ALECEITSN

-283 FPNFLSA
+283 FPKKLSA
-290 FALGMGLESFPKDFN
+290 FALGMGLENIPKDFE
-305 KWLELAPCVLDAG
+305 KWLGLAPCVLDAG

-331 EVVLTPHP
+331 EVILTPHP

-344 LLKLV
+344 LLKSV

-386 IAHQGRTFINTL
+386 IAHQGRTFINIL

-416 LSLLSQNYTPLD
+416 VSLLSQNYTPLD

-455 IEKIKRLQKDKNG
+455 IEKIKRL
-468 SFKAL
+468 
-473 AAIAKH
+473 

>member
-1 MYEKVNALDKRAIE
+1 MLSVYEKVKALDKRALE
-15 ELFLSED
+15 EFNLSED

-33 RAVLQNASLGAKV
+33 GAVLQNASLGAKV

-59 YALARRLAGRF
+59 YALARRLVGRF

-101 YEEKNEDLECDVLID
+101 WEEKNEDLECDVLID
-116 CVVGSAFKGE
+116 CVVGSNFKGE
-126 LEPFLDFESLS
+126 LEPFLNFESLS

-164 ADTTISMGAIKS
+164 ADLTISMGAIKS
-176 CLLSDRAKDYVGEL
+176 CLLSDRAKDYIGEL

-195 GVFNRV
+195 GVFNQI

-248 ALSALSFGSGVVSIQ
+248 ALSALNFGSGVVSVQ
-263 ALEGEITSS
+263 ALECEITSN
-272 NKPLELVFCEN
+272 NKPLELVFCGN
-283 FPNFLSA
+283 FPNSLNA
-290 FALGMGLESFPKDFN
+290 FALGMGLEGFPKDFN

-366 RDFSQKYPKVVLLLK
+366 RDFSQKYQVVLLLK

-386 IAHQGRTFINTL
+386 IAHQGQVFINIL

-455 IEKIKRLQKDKNG
+455 IEKIKRL
-468 SFKAL
+468 
-473 AAIAKH
+473 

>member
-1 MYEKVNALDKRAIE
+1 MLSVYEKVNALDKRALE
-15 ELFLSED
+15 KFNLSED

-59 YALARRLAGRF
+59 YALARRLVGRF
-70 KTLVFEMKPAKSP
+70 KTLVFEMKLAKSP

-91 AKKVGVVIKT
+91 AKKVGVVIKAW
-101 YEEKNEDLECDVLID
+101 EEKNKDLECDVLID
-116 CVVGSAFKGE
+116 CVVGSHFKGE
-126 LEPFLDFESLS
+126 LEPFLNFESLS

-164 ADTTISMGAIKS
+164 ADMTISMGAIKS
-176 CLLSDRAKDYVGEL
+176 CLLSDRAKDYIGEL

-195 GVFNRV
+195 GVFNQT
-201 YEIPTDTFLLE
+201 YEIQTDTFLLE

-223 KNAHKGDYGHAHV
+223 KNAHKGDYGHAHI

-248 ALSALSFGSGVVSIQ
+248 ALSALSFGSGVVSVQ
-263 ALEGEITSS
+263 ALECEITSN

-283 FPNFLSA
+283 FPSPLSA
-290 FALGMGLESFPKDFN
+290 FALGMGLEGFPKDFN

-366 RDFSQKYPKVVLLLK
+366 RDFSQKCPKVVLLLK

-386 IAHQGRTFINTL
+386 IAHQGQVFVNIL

-428 AAINASLAHAL
+428 AAINASLAHAI
-439 AGLEFKNNYAL
+439 ASLEFKNNYAL

-455 IEKIKRLQKDKNG
+455 IETIKRL
-468 SFKAL
+468 
-473 AAIAKH
+473 

>member
-1 MYEKVNALDKRAIE
+1 MLSVYEKVNALDKRALE
-15 ELFLSED
+15 EWLLSED
-22 ILMEN
+22 VLMEN

-33 RAVLQNASLGAKV
+33 RAVLKNASLGAKV

-59 YALARRLAGRF
+59 YALARRLMGRF
-70 KTLVFEMKPAKSP
+70 KTLVFEMKLAKSP

-101 YEEKNEDLECDVLID
+101 WEEKNEDLECDVLID
-116 CVVGSAFKGE
+116 CVVGSAFKGG

-149 SGIDSKGRVDKGAFK
+149 SGIDSKGSVDKRAFK
-164 ADTTISMGAIKS
+164 ADMTISMGAIKS
-176 CLLSDRAKDYVGEL
+176 CLLSDRAKDYIGEL

-195 GVFNRV
+195 GVFNQI

-212 KSDLKLPLRDK
+212 KSDLKLPLRDR

-263 ALEGEITSS
+263 ALECEITSS

-283 FPNFLSA
+283 FPKKLSA
-290 FALGMGLESFPKDFN
+290 FALGMGLENIPKDFK

-331 EVVLTPHP
+331 EVILTPHP

-356 ELLDNKLEIA
+356 ELLNNKLEIA
-366 RDFSQKYPKVVLLLK
+366 RNFSQKYPKVVLLLK

-386 IAHQGRTFINTL
+386 IAHQGRTFINNL

-416 LSLLSQNYTPLD
+416 VSLLSQNYTPLD
-428 AAINASLAHAL
+428 AAINASLVHAL

-455 IEKIKRLQKDKNG
+455 IEKIKRL
-468 SFKAL
+468 
-473 AAIAKH
+473 